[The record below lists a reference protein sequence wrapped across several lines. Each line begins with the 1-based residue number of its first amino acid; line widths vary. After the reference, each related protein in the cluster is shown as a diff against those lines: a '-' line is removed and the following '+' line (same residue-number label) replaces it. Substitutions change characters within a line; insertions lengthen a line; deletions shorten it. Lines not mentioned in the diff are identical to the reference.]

1 MPSSPD
7 SPLPYMLAFHH
18 WSTLEL
24 IAFCEQQP
32 PALLESSRP
41 GVYGTIPETLAHMAA
56 SERMFLAAVMEADPA
71 DVPAARDGMPLS
83 ETAAL
88 VRGLAGAWQAYAAN
102 PLPAATYRY
111 DPRGTIR
118 IETILSLIFGMKHHT
133 REKLQVEMDT
143 FIDLGA
149 VYNQTTIE
157 SPIVGAPNWEMF
169 KRQGRIDPDFPLEH
183 IHG

>member
-32 PALLESSRP
+32 ATLLESSRP

-118 IETILSLIFGMKHHT
+118 IETILAQVMNHGSEHRAEVFTILGTAGIQPPSVNPWAYERMRQS
-133 REKLQVEMDT
+133 RE
-143 FIDLGA
+143 
-149 VYNQTTIE
+149 
-157 SPIVGAPNWEMF
+157 GAPPP
-169 KRQGRIDPDFPLEH
+169 RP
-183 IHG
+183 